1 VNVPRWI
8 WYTALVL
15 VSLSWIP
22 LVLIARA
29 RVTTTPTPRIHIIQD
44 MDNQPKF
51 KPQQANP
58 MFADTRAMR
67 PPVPGTVAR
76 GTLVGDPRLETGLTD
91 PANPESWVEVMPVEV
106 TPELMKRGREQYDV
120 FCSPCHGLGGVG
132 NGAVSVR
139 AEALQE
145 GTWTPPS
152 SFHTELVRSRQVG
165 HLYNTITNGIRN
177 MPAYGTMIDRSD
189 RWAIVAYVR
198 ALQRSQYATVDDVPA
213 ELRPSLR

>member
-1 VNVPRWI
+1 MNVPRWI

-29 RVTTTPTPRIHIIQD
+29 RVTTTPNPRIHIIQD

-76 GTLVGDPRLETGLTD
+76 GTLVGDSRLETGLTD

>member
-15 VSLSWIP
+15 VALSWIP

-91 PANPESWVEVMPVEV
+91 PANPESWVEVLPVEV
-106 TPELMKRGREQYDV
+106 TPELMARGREKYDV

-165 HLYNTITNGIRN
+165 HLYNTITHGIRN

>member
-1 VNVPRWI
+1 MNVPRWI

-29 RVTTTPTPRIHIIQD
+29 RVTTTPNPRIHIIQD

>member
-1 VNVPRWI
+1 MNVPRWI
-8 WYTALVL
+8 WYIALVL
-15 VSLSWIP
+15 VALSWIP
-22 LVLIARA
+22 LVLVARA
-29 RVTTTPTPRIHIIQD
+29 RVTTTPNPRIHLIQD

-67 PPVPGTVAR
+67 PPVTGTVAR
-76 GTLVGDPRLETGLTD
+76 GTLVGDPRVDTGLAD
-91 PANPESWVEVMPVEV
+91 PANPESWIEVMPVEV
-106 TPELMKRGREQYDV
+106 TPELMERGRERYEV

-152 SFHTELVRSRQVG
+152 SFHTELVRSRPVG
-165 HLYNTITNGIRN
+165 HLYNTITHGIRN

-198 ALQRSQYATVDDVPA
+198 ALQRSQYATVEDVPA
-213 ELRPSLR
+213 DLRSSLR

>member
-15 VSLSWIP
+15 VTLSWIP

-29 RVTTTPTPRIHIIQD
+29 RVTTTSEPRIHIIQD

-51 KPQQANP
+51 KAQQTNP

-67 PPVPGTVAR
+67 PPVAGTVAR
-76 GTLVGDPRLETGLTD
+76 GTVDTDPRIELGLQD
-91 PANPESWVEVMPVEV
+91 PADSQSWVEVIPVEV
-106 TPELMKRGREQYDV
+106 TPELMERGREQYDI

-132 NGAVSVR
+132 DGAVSVR
-139 AEALQE
+139 AESLQE

-152 SFHTELVRSRQVG
+152 SFHTDLVRSRQVG
-165 HLYNTITNGIRN
+165 HLYNTITHGIRN
-177 MPAYGTMIDRSD
+177 MPAYGTMIDRDD

-198 ALQRSQYATVDDVPA
+198 ALQRTQSSTIEDVPA
-213 ELRPSLR
+213 DMRSSLR